1 MYICGEFWV
10 PLVKQE
16 MRGESS
22 DCSDPMEDEDGKG
35 GPRSARRHL
44 SKNLVAERKRR
55 KKLNER
61 LYSLRAL
68 VPKIT
73 KVKKTGILTAI
84 LCPKRSVL

>member
-1 MYICGEFWV
+1 
-10 PLVKQE
+10 

-22 DCSDPMEDEDGKG
+22 DCSDPMEDDDEKG
-35 GPRSARRHL
+35 SPRSARRHL